1 MTAAPKRAWSKLAR
15 KILALHSKGTPM
27 LAIAEQLGCT
37 RQYVRIVLI
46 SKQRITERAPKP
58 HSDAG
63 RPDESRAREMCPG
76 TVTACPFSDDWWAQN
91 QQSFAAG
98 MVQALREAETPEEM
112 RIRKLAGMGGEGVW

>member
-37 RQYVRIVLI
+37 RRYVRIVLI

-58 HSDAG
+58 HSHAG
-63 RPDESRAREMCPG
+63 RPDESRARDLRPAAI
-76 TVTACPFSDDWWAQN
+76 TAPPFSDDWWLQN
-91 QQSFAAG
+91 QRNFVAG
-98 MVQALREAETPEEM
+98 MVQALRD
-112 RIRKLAGMGGEGVW
+112 GEGAA